1 MSLRKSEKI
10 WVLGAF
16 LGVTA
21 LLAALLLALVSQWT
35 AGPIRLAKERNRT
48 KVFYQLL
55 LPDFDRVGEEIKIG
69 NLIYLPVF
77 NGEKCVGFIGQ
88 GSNRLGYAGEVE
100 AMVGFAVDG
109 KITAVQI
116 LQHKETPGLGANVCD
131 RKFQRTIFN
140 LSEKA
145 PAVPKNRILDQFS
158 GKNASEAGSWKISKD
173 GGKFDYLTGATVSS
187 RAVTALVDEISAGF
201 TANREQIAGGK
212 R

>member
-10 WVLGAF
+10 WVLGSF

-21 LLAALLLALVSQWT
+21 FLAALLLALVSQWT
-35 AGPIRLAKERNRT
+35 AGPIRQAKERNRE
-48 KVFYQLL
+48 KVFYRLL
-55 LPDFDRVGEEIKIG
+55 LPDFDRVGKEIHIG
-69 NLIYLPVF
+69 KLIYLPVF
-77 NGEKCVGFIGQ
+77 NGDKCVGFIGQ
-88 GSNRLGYAGEVE
+88 GSNRLGYAGEIDAV
-100 AMVGFAVDG
+100 VGFSTDG

-145 PAVPKNRILDQFS
+145 PMVPGNKILDQFA
-158 GKNASEAGSWKISKD
+158 GKNASESGNWKISKD
-173 GGKFDYLTGATVSS
+173 GGSFDYLTGATVSS

-201 TANREQIAGGK
+201 FANRERIAGGK
-212 R
+212 